1 MKDVIYL
8 ALAAALWWTCFCRA
22 TRMNKR
28 NTLRPVRWAFALLTA
43 AATVAI
49 YAPLATAYQPDWV
62 TVLLLAGIAA
72 VQITTS
78 KYWRHGVPDNFRIH
92 AAPSTPAPTP
102 KGPPPC
108 A

>member
-28 NTLRPVRWAFALLTA
+28 NTLRPVRWAFALLTT

-49 YAPLATAYQPDWV
+49 YAPLATSYQPDWV

-92 AAPSTPAPTP
+92 PDPSAS